1 MVKNTITLLFWN
13 LQHHWKQIVYE
24 CINMATTENF
34 WLKYDLLYI
43 QQTYSDG
50 PCIICCWCPIDNEQ
64 YFIFFLWQF
73 CMNMFLK
80 SAISDLL
87 VHVYIR
93 IEKSNV
99 ISVPFDDNIK
109 LHKNHTVWHIYRF
122 IPFHIDQDETI

>member
-1 MVKNTITLLFWN
+1 MSCCIYNKPTAMVHVSFVVGAPSIMNSTL
-13 LQHHWKQIVYE
+13 
-24 CINMATTENF
+24 
-34 WLKYDLLYI
+34 
-43 QQTYSDG
+43 
-50 PCIICCWCPIDNEQ
+50 
-64 YFIFFLWQF
+64 FLSWQF

-80 SAISDLL
+80 SAITDLL

-99 ISVPFDDNIK
+99 ISVPFDDNFK